1 MTTGPQAPS
10 FSGEYE
16 AFGLLR
22 DSILQSV
29 RQRPCRPRRQLLED
43 QIIWG
48 RCPVRLD
55 LAGGWTDT
63 PPYCLTHGGRVVN
76 VAVNLNGQPPI
87 QIFAKLSSE
96 PHIVLR
102 SIDLGVEGRITTFD
116 ELRRCAEPLGA
127 FSIAKA
133 ALSLAGFL
141 PEFAVKPTFDSLRQ
155 QLEEFGCGLEISL
168 LAAVPKGSGLGTSSI
183 LAATLLGSLGELCGL
198 GWDHA
203 EIYRR
208 ALALEQ
214 MLTTGGGWQDQ
225 VGGVARGLK
234 RIDTLPGLQQDPT
247 VRWLPADLFTD
258 PATKSCMLLYYTGIT
273 RVAKS
278 ILKEIVRGMFLGE
291 TRCLAVL
298 DELGE
303 HAAATYEVLARAVG
317 RSLRLHPP
325 QLGIEPGARRG
336 HESTGSPS
344 HTRSRAKRPRRRE
357 AAGRRRRRL
366 LADVGQGPRC
376 GCANS
381 HNAGSVRSRQKGA
394 IRRFQRLGYRAG
406 DYAKLAIESWRRRG
420 TFCFPNPAQALAG
433 PWWCSDNL

>member
-1 MTTGPQAPS
+1 MQALLTLPRNDDWEA
-10 FSGEYE
+10 GEQE

-29 RQRPCRPRRQLLED
+29 CRRPSLPRRQLLDD

-63 PPYCLTHGGRVVN
+63 PPFCLTHGGRVVN
-76 VAVNLNGQPPI
+76 VAVDLNGQPPI
-87 QIFAKLSSE
+87 QVFAKLCNE
-96 PHIVLR
+96 PQIVLR
-102 SIDLGVEGRITTFD
+102 SIDRGVEGRVTTFD
-116 ELRRCAEPLGA
+116 ELRRCGEPLGD

-141 PEFAVKPTFDSLRQ
+141 PEFSAGQEYRSLRQ
-155 QLEEFGCGLEISL
+155 QLEDFGGGLEISL

-234 RIDTLPGLQQDPT
+234 RIDTLPGLQQDPV

-258 PATKSCMLLYYTGIT
+258 TAPKSCMLLYYTGIT
-273 RVAKS
+273 RMAKS
-278 ILKEIVRGMFLGE
+278 ILKEIVRGVFLKDG
-291 TRCLAVL
+291 RRLALL

-303 HAAATYEVLARAVG
+303 HAAATYEVLARG
-317 RSLRLHPP
+317 QWDGLCRCIRRSWELNQQLDTGTNPAEVQAILDRVSDCLAAAKLLGAGGGGYMLMIAKDRDAAIRVRKELQERPP
-325 QLGIEPGARRG
+325 SRKARFVDFG
-336 HESTGSPS
+336 VSDTGLEI
-344 HTRSRAKRPRRRE
+344 TRS
-357 AAGRRRRRL
+357 
-366 LADVGQGPRC
+366 
-376 GCANS
+376 
-381 HNAGSVRSRQKGA
+381 
-394 IRRFQRLGYRAG
+394 
-406 DYAKLAIESWRRRG
+406 
-420 TFCFPNPAQALAG
+420 
-433 PWWCSDNL
+433 

>member
-1 MTTGPQAPS
+1 MLRIAPIQAPLS
-10 FSGEYE
+10 LPPDSDLEAGELK

-29 RQRPCRPRRQLLED
+29 HRRPCLPRRKLLED

-87 QIFAKLSSE
+87 QVFAKVSSE
-96 PHIVLR
+96 PQIVLR
-102 SIDLGVEGRITTFD
+102 SIDLGVEGRVTTFD
-116 ELRRCAEPLGA
+116 ELRRCGEPLGA

-141 PEFAVKPTFDSLRQ
+141 PEFSAGPAAGSLRQ
-155 QLEEFGCGLEISL
+155 QLEEFGGGLEISL

-208 ALALEQ
+208 ALVLEQ

-234 RIDTLPGLQQDPT
+234 RIDTQPGLQQDPL

-258 PATKSCMLLYYTGIT
+258 PAPKSCMLLYYTGIT
-273 RVAKS
+273 RMAKS
-278 ILKEIVRGMFLGE
+278 ILKEIVRGVLLNDS
-291 TRCLAVL
+291 RRLALL

-303 HAAATYEVLARAVG
+303 HAVATYEVLARGQWDGLCGCIRRSWELNQQLDAGTNPPEVQAILQRVG
-317 RSLRLHPP
+317 DYLAAAKLLGAGGGGYMLMLAKDQEAALRIRKEL
-325 QLGIEPGARRG
+325 E
-336 HESTGSPS
+336 GSPPGRMARFVDFS
-344 HTRSRAKRPRRRE
+344 VSDTGLEITRS
-357 AAGRRRRRL
+357 
-366 LADVGQGPRC
+366 
-376 GCANS
+376 
-381 HNAGSVRSRQKGA
+381 
-394 IRRFQRLGYRAG
+394 
-406 DYAKLAIESWRRRG
+406 
-420 TFCFPNPAQALAG
+420 
-433 PWWCSDNL
+433 